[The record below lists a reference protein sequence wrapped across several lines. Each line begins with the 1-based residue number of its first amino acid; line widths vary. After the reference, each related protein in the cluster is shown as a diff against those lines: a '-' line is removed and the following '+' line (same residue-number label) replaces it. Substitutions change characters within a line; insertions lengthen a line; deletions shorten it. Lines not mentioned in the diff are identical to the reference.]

1 MDRRDFIRKAAA
13 GSAAVAV
20 GGAALLEG
28 CSGGKTGYKGLL
40 LHPRLRSQRSGY
52 IVEIPY
58 LIPLVGG
65 ESCLSFCQGRVIPQ
79 TRLKRRGAP

>member
-28 CSGGKTGYKGLL
+28 CSGGKTGSASAGT
-40 LHPRLRSQRSGY
+40 SG
-52 IVEIPY
+52 IDKTD
-58 LIPLVGG
+58 GN
-65 ESCLSFCQGRVIPQ
+65 
-79 TRLKRRGAP
+79 